1 MSVGTLP
8 LFVGDV
14 KAQLS
19 SLNFSIPDLITK
31 DLKLGQTPAGGKRIR
46 LSSNFLNLMG
56 FESGTRTTISP
67 SGQLNG
73 LMITTDMAGKTKIYS
88 RSYTQRKNNPIE
100 SLIDIQ
106 NQKLISDCIPSYA
119 ERVHIALRHGNIN
132 ITPLA
137 NESFSIRRK
146 LAHAAN
152 PFESFVAMTSGVD
165 IKCMIETGFTI
176 QGVLEYRP
184 QEARDK
190 NDLTETGALNVLAN
204 SSPKYLFNQDIS
216 KINWRQVEDYMKD
229 DEPVSLLHVSLQCD
243 EFGQS
248 KDLKAKQRSVENLDT
263 TVDLVYDGL
272 RMVET
277 LKPAVIMV
285 ENVPGFENSASG
297 VLLTT
302 KLRKWGYHV
311 TQKVLDARDYSGLTS
326 RKRFYLIASVWP
338 GLELAPEHE
347 AKRTDLWDIINAN
360 LNDCRDITHTKTVH
374 LGIEVGRSRIITKDS
389 SFAPT
394 VMKSQNRQ
402 AKDSIYIEKDGRYFM
417 PSEKLLREL
426 NSIPESFDLNSCSS
440 TIASEIIGQSIE
452 YPMHHAILKSVYDH
466 IRANTIGAIIKFGN
480 G

>member
-1 MSVGTLP
+1 MTTGTLP
-8 LFVGDV
+8 LFNTNAEPQV
-14 KAQLS
+14 S
-19 SLNFSIPDLITK
+19 RLNFSIPSLITK
-31 DLKLGQTPAGGKRIR
+31 DLKLGQTPTGGKRIR

-67 SGQLNG
+67 IGQLNG
-73 LMITTDMAGKTKIYS
+73 IQITTDVAGKKKIYS
-88 RSYTQRKNNPIE
+88 RTYNQRKNNPIE

-106 NQKLISDCIPSYA
+106 NQKLISDSIPCYA
-119 ERVHIALRHGNIN
+119 ERVHIAMRHGNIN

-204 SSPKYLFNQDIS
+204 SAPKYLFNQDIS

-229 DEPVSLLHVSLQCD
+229 DEPVSLLHVSFQCD
-243 EFGQS
+243 DFSNS
-248 KDLKAKQRSVENLDT
+248 KNEKAKKRSVENLDT
-263 TVDLVYDGL
+263 TADLVYDGL

-277 LKPAVIMV
+277 LKPAVVMV

-326 RKRFYLIASVWP
+326 RKRYYLIASVWP
-338 GLELAPEHE
+338 GLDLPEEHE
-347 AKRTDLWDIINAN
+347 QKRTDLWDVITTHI
-360 LNDCRDITHTKTVH
+360 DQCRDITHTSTVH
-374 LGIEVGRSRIITKDS
+374 LGVEVGRARLITKES
-389 SFAPT
+389 TFAPT

-402 AKDSIYIEKDGRYFM
+402 AKDSVYIVKNGRYLM
-417 PSEKLLREL
+417 PSEKLLLEL
-426 NSIPESFDLNSCSS
+426 NGIPASFDINSCSTS
-440 TIASEIIGQSIE
+440 VASEIIGQSIE
-452 YPMHHAILKSVYDH
+452 YPMHHAVLKSVYDH
-466 IRANTIGAIIKFGN
+466 IRANTHGLILKIGS
-480 G
+480 